1 MYTEVTV
8 PKCRCRK
15 CCGLELRERK
25 KNAYI
30 LHTQHYLHIYII
42 VLKIFREHTG
52 HNIVFSHD
60 IKVSGIDGVV
70 QTPPFLH
77 FNGLPCQQATRFE
90 LVFKSAATASHSFF
104 FFT

>member
-1 MYTEVTV
+1 MQMQ
-8 PKCRCRK
+8 K
-15 CCGLELRERK
+15 CCGLELRVAKEER
-25 KNAYI
+25 AF
-30 LHTQHYLHIYII
+30 LHTQHYLNMLYII
-42 VLKIFREHTG
+42 VLNIFRSTHLW

-90 LVFKSAATASHSFF
+90 LVFKSAATASHIFF